1 MTNNNLFNSDIYNKS
16 YFEDGLCTGKSCYVN
31 YRWMPELTIKMA
43 YYFIKYL
50 DLKESDKVLDYGCS
64 KGYLVKALRIL
75 DIDAYGCDISEYAL
89 ESVDSDARNYC
100 RLIMDD
106 DSLIPFDSIEFDW
119 IVSKDVFEHL
129 SEENI
134 NVLLDCSFSFAKK
147 MFHVIPLGNNGVF
160 RIPEYHQDLSHI
172 QIHDEK
178 WWIKKFEEHGWKIIS
193 FDYSVKGIKENW
205 TKKYEKGNGFFTL
218 ERKF

>member
-1 MTNNNLFNSDIYNKS
+1 MTDNKLFNSDIYDRD
-16 YFEDGLCTGKSCYVN
+16 YFEDGLCTGKSCYIN

-43 YYFIKYL
+43 HNLIKYL
-50 DLKESDKVLDYGCS
+50 NLKESDKVLDYGCS
-64 KGYLVKALRIL
+64 KGYFVKALRIL

-89 ESVDSDARNYC
+89 ESVDSDVRDCC
-100 RLIMDD
+100 RLIMD
-106 DSLIPFDSIEFDW
+106 DSLIPFDGVEFDW
-119 IVSKDVFEHL
+119 LVSKDVFEHM

-134 NVLLDCSFSFAKK
+134 DVLLDCSFSFAKK

-160 RIPEYHQDLSHI
+160 RIPEYHQDNSHI

-178 WWIKKFEEHGWKIIS
+178 WWTKKFEERSWKIIG
-193 FDYSVKGIKENW
+193 FDYHVKGIKDNW

-218 ERKF
+218 ERTL